1 LWHWDLGIWRS
12 SWKRGTIF
20 QGVGFGLIHF
30 PFSSHAP
37 TPITGCRCPIN
48 SKLVQAAIAAR
59 TEAPVGKKEILL
71 DFYPM

>member
-37 TPITGCRCPIN
+37 IPI
-48 SKLVQAAIAAR
+48 SKIDFLWTSVAVQAAIAAR

>member
-1 LWHWDLGIWRS
+1 
-12 SWKRGTIF
+12 
-20 QGVGFGLIHF
+20 VGFGLIHF

-37 TPITGCRCPIN
+37 IPI
-48 SKLVQAAIAAR
+48 SKIDFLWTSVAVQAAIAAR